1 MALPPDF
8 LQYVD
13 FNGPTWKTIKG
24 WLEEKK
30 KTKTDLLI
38 AAESHDTSN
47 KIRGS
52 LQFINEILALEK
64 AAASPDGR

>member
-13 FNGPTWKTIKG
+13 FNSPTWKTIKA

-30 KTKTDLLI
+30 VIKTDLLI
-38 AAESHDTSN
+38 SADTHDKSN
-47 KIRGS
+47 QIRGS
-52 LQFINEILALEK
+52 LSFINEILALEK
-64 AAASPDGR
+64 AAVSHNSR